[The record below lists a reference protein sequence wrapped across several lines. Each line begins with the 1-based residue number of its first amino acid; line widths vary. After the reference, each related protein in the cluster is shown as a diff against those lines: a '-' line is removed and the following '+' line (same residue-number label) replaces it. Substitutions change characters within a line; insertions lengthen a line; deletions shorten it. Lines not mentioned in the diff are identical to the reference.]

1 VKRLGVEANDGYRL
15 FLDGKLLIDDWQ
27 KRSFGSRLANVKLV
41 PGSSHEV
48 RLEYFE
54 STGNARVK
62 LVWDAGVRD
71 DWRGAID
78 SAVSVARRSQVAVV
92 VAGLE
97 EGEFRDR
104 ALLSLPGHQEEL
116 IERVA
121 ATGRPTIVVL
131 VGGGAITM
139 SRWLDG
145 VPAVVDAWYS
155 GEMGGRAVA
164 DVLFG
169 DYDPAGRLP
178 TTWPMFEGQLPLY
191 YNHKPTGRGDDYLDL
206 TGQPLFPFGYGL
218 SYTNFEYSGLSIES
232 PEITPTGSTTVR
244 CRVTNSGSRAGDE
257 VVQLYVRDLLASVAR
272 PVMELA
278 GFRRVHLAP
287 GESQEVAFTVG
298 RGQLQMLDRDLHWIV
313 EPGTFR
319 LLIGASSRDIRLRG
333 DLVVR

>member
-1 VKRLGVEANDGYRL
+1 M
-15 FLDGKLLIDDWQ
+15 
-27 KRSFGSRLANVKLV
+27 
-41 PGSSHEV
+41 
-48 RLEYFE
+48 
-54 STGNARVK
+54 
-62 LVWDAGVRD
+62 
-71 DWRGAID
+71 
-78 SAVSVARRSQVAVV
+78 SVARRSQVAVV

-131 VGGGAITM
+131 VGGGAVTM
-139 SRWLDG
+139 SRWLDR
-145 VPAVVDAWYS
+145 VPAVVDSWYS

-218 SYTNFEYSGLSIES
+218 SYTTFEYSALSIES
-232 PEITPTGSTTVR
+232 PEIAPTGSTTVR
-244 CRVTNSGSRAGDE
+244 CRVTNGGSRAGDE

-272 PVMELA
+272 PVMQLA
-278 GFRRVHLAP
+278 GFQRLHLTP
-287 GESQEVAFTVG
+287 GESREVVFTVG
-298 RGQLQMLDRDLHWIV
+298 REQLQMLGRDLRWVV